1 MNEREKGKIPATQR
15 SAMKSTSANAG
26 SFPQSGFT
34 GQITQ
39 SLALKTDVINYKET
53 GEGLTPLYE
62 SCYHHREDNNF
73 NHNFSFVLKL
83 KAFVI
88 LESSI
93 SFNKK
98 MKA

>member
-1 MNEREKGKIPATQR
+1 
-15 SAMKSTSANAG
+15 MKSTSANAG

-62 SCYHHREDNNF
+62 SCYHHREDNN
-73 NHNFSFVLKL
+73 HNFSFVLKQ
-83 KAFVI
+83 KTFVI

-93 SFNKK
+93 SFNKN